1 MMKKIKMSKNNR
13 LGLVFLLAS
22 FVFVIWE
29 LRFLLFSRKIENF
42 ERLYK
47 SYSKKDGKDVINYG
61 VFSTPLDL
69 EGNKKYARPDY
80 FFNKHK
86 DILKILKDLVK
97 SNSYDLSLPIKY
109 YPDKQKFLKYIFD
122 IPNNLADFSNYYAL
136 NIAQLFPLDY
146 YDNGN
151 KKELKN
157 IVDFSFD
164 IVENGQFENDVPEV
178 LQRIYKN
185 YKQVFFV
192 DDYNLIL
199 FGRFLYDVYDGGK
212 PSFEISVIYEYDFKF
227 LYNQAKERLLFY
239 SKKYTQNYIVNLLPD
254 NVADLSTLVNSDV
267 IIPRF
272 PDGVQ
277 ERENI
282 IRPYNHNK
290 TDKEFKTELYRYASS
305 KF

>member
-47 SYSKKDGKDVINYG
+47 SYSKKDGKDVINYD

-69 EGNKKYARPDY
+69 EGNKKFSRPDY

-97 SNSYDLSLPIKY
+97 SNSYNLSLPLKY
-109 YPDKQKFLKYIFD
+109 YPEKQEFLKYIFD
-122 IPNNLADFSNYYAL
+122 IPNNLGDFSNYYAL

-164 IVENGQFENDVPEV
+164 IVENGQFEKDVPEV

-192 DDYNLIL
+192 DEYNLIL

-272 PDGVQ
+272 PDGLQ

>member
-97 SNSYDLSLPIKY
+97 SNTYNLSLPLKY
-109 YPDKQKFLKYIFD
+109 YPEKQEFLKYIFD
-122 IPNNLADFSNYYAL
+122 IPNNLGDFSNYYAL

-192 DDYNLIL
+192 DEYNLIL
-199 FGRFLYDVYDGGK
+199 FGSFLYDVYDGGK

-239 SKKYTQNYIVNLLPD
+239 SKKYTQNYIINLLPD

-277 ERENI
+277 EREDI
-282 IRPYNHNK
+282 IKPYNSNK
-290 TDKEFKTELYRYASS
+290 TDKNFKYELFRYADS

>member
-1 MMKKIKMSKNNR
+1 MKKIKMSKNNR

-69 EGNKKYARPDY
+69 EGNKKYDRPDY

-109 YPDKQKFLKYIFD
+109 YSDKQKFLKYIFD

-199 FGRFLYDVYDGGK
+199 FGRFLYDVYDDGK

-277 ERENI
+277 EREDI
-282 IRPYNHNK
+282 IKPYNHNK

>member
-97 SNSYDLSLPIKY
+97 SNSYNLSLPLKY
-109 YPDKQKFLKYIFD
+109 YPEKQKFLKYIFD
-122 IPNNLADFSNYYAL
+122 IPNNLSDFSNYYAL

-192 DDYNLIL
+192 DEYNLIL
-199 FGRFLYDVYDGGK
+199 FGRFLYDFEDVSK
-212 PSFEISVIYEYDFKF
+212 SSFEISVIYEYDFKF

-277 ERENI
+277 EREDI
-282 IRPYNHNK
+282 IKPYNDNK
-290 TDKEFKTELYRYASS
+290 TDKNFKYELFRYADS

>member
-1 MMKKIKMSKNNR
+1 M
-13 LGLVFLLAS
+13 
-22 FVFVIWE
+22 
-29 LRFLLFSRKIENF
+29 
-42 ERLYK
+42 
-47 SYSKKDGKDVINYG
+47 
-61 VFSTPLDL
+61 
-69 EGNKKYARPDY
+69 
-80 FFNKHK
+80 
-86 DILKILKDLVK
+86 
-97 SNSYDLSLPIKY
+97 
-109 YPDKQKFLKYIFD
+109 
-122 IPNNLADFSNYYAL
+122 
-136 NIAQLFPLDY
+136 
-146 YDNGN
+146 
-151 KKELKN
+151 
-157 IVDFSFD
+157 
-164 IVENGQFENDVPEV
+164 PEV

>member
-97 SNSYDLSLPIKY
+97 SNSYNLSLPLKY

-192 DDYNLIL
+192 DEYNLIL
-199 FGRFLYDVYDGGK
+199 FGRFLYDVYDDGK

-277 ERENI
+277 EREDI
-282 IRPYNHNK
+282 IKPYNGNK
-290 TDKEFKTELYRYASS
+290 TDKNFKYELFRYADS

>member
-69 EGNKKYARPDY
+69 EGNKKYDRPDY

-109 YPDKQKFLKYIFD
+109 YSDKQKFLKYIFD

-199 FGRFLYDVYDGGK
+199 FGRFLYDVYDDGK

-277 ERENI
+277 EREDI
-282 IRPYNHNK
+282 IKPYNHNK